1 MQMLS
6 CHVLNLGIFL
16 SYLRDSVIVLV
27 LESEQRAVFS
37 FGSLQ
42 NSVIEHASYRMH
54 LAVPSVNLV
63 CSIIPPF

>member
-27 LESEQRAVFS
+27 LESEVAVRELS
-37 FGSLQ
+37 IGKQAGSSGES
-42 NSVIEHASYRMH
+42 N
-54 LAVPSVNLV
+54 
-63 CSIIPPF
+63 